1 MLMPDREG
9 AKRKRRRRKPR
20 PGEGSEAIPVG
31 S

>member
-1 MLMPDREG
+1 MLMPDQEG

-20 PGEGSEAIPVG
+20 PAEGSEAIPAG

>member
-20 PGEGSEAIPVG
+20 PGEGSEAIPAG